1 MAKQIEKYLTAL
13 NKNKIKDVIINYD
26 SFMKES
32 NIIHVDTITN
42 SQEALNYLCT
52 LNEEQHF
59 MISYNEKIQ
68 LKNGLSGIDENGHSY
83 IEYLLI
89 RQSDI
94 IDNIEIKSN
103 NKNIKINYI
112 IGGIMY
118 DFNMV
123 NELITMLINPID
135 SFVRITFL
143 KPYDD
148 ELTCFIYFK
157 GYILNTFY
165 RKMISSCTVITKSN
179 IYNGGFCHSI

>member
-1 MAKQIEKYLTAL
+1 MTTQIENYLTAL

-32 NIIHVDTITN
+32 NIIHNDTITN
-42 SQEALNYLCT
+42 SQEGLNYLCT

-68 LKNGLSGIDENGHSY
+68 LTNGLLGIDENGHSY
-83 IEYLLI
+83 IDYLLI
-89 RQSDI
+89 RKFDI
-94 IDNIEIKSN
+94 IDNVRIIDN

-123 NELITMLINPID
+123 NELITTLIHPDDCFI
-135 SFVRITFL
+135 RITFL

-148 ELTCFIYFK
+148 ELKCFIYFK
-157 GYILNTFY
+157 AYLLNTFY